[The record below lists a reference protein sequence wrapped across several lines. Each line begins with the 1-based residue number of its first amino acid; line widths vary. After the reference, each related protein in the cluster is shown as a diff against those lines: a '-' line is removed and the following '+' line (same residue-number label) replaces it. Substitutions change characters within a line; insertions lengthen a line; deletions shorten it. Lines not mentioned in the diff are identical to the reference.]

1 MVGNIV
7 LESREK
13 TLTEPEVYLGFEL
26 SPYFRTDPAGES
38 TGVDV
43 PGQLW
48 KRYHME
54 KLNCLIEQA
63 IFI

>member
-1 MVGNIV
+1 MFNTCD
-7 LESREK
+7 K
-13 TLTEPEVYLGFEL
+13 PEVYLGLEPEVRF
-26 SPYFRTDPAGES
+26 SGQIPAGES

>member
-1 MVGNIV
+1 MFNTFD
-7 LESREK
+7 K
-13 TLTEPEVYLGFEL
+13 PEVYLALEPEVRFSGQI
-26 SPYFRTDPAGES
+26 PAGES

>member
-1 MVGNIV
+1 MPGYFIALVVIG
-7 LESREK
+7 SRE
-13 TLTEPEVYLGFEL
+13 LTEAELLDVYK
-26 SPYFRTDPAGES
+26 RQ
-38 TGVDV
+38 GVDV